1 MTRAELDRILEEH
14 KLWRNTGAREGQRAD
29 LYGADLN
36 GANLRG
42 AYLYGAILRYA
53 NLNGASL
60 NGANLRGAYLYGAI
74 LRYANLNGASL
85 NGAGLDGADL
95 FRVRTNWITR
105 MSARTGRGLTAEQ
118 RRDLGMARE
127 PR

>member
-60 NGANLRGAYLYGAI
+60 NGA
-74 LRYANLNGASL
+74 
-85 NGAGLDGADL
+85 GLDGADL

-105 MSARTGRGLTAEQ
+105 MTARTGRGLTAEQ
-118 RRDLGMARE
+118 RHDLGMARE
-127 PR
+127 QR